1 MQTEPYV
8 ALRPFMVEELGP
20 KGSELVA
27 YAPICGFSQ
36 DGESRFTGSAQY
48 VADRCGIARG
58 NAINVLQKLTDKG
71 LVEKVRTGR
80 RIRQGPRYA
89 LGSNRIGF

>member
-1 MQTEPYV
+1 MQTESYV
-8 ALRPFMVEELGP
+8 VLRPFTVEELGL
-20 KGSELVA
+20 KGSGPVA
-27 YAPICGFSQ
+27 CALIYGFSR
-36 DGESRFTGSAQY
+36 DGEPWFTGSARY

-58 NAINVLQKLTDKG
+58 NAIDVLQKLTDKG